1 MILNLFIKNAEQ
13 ANNKTQTDTK
23 RAGTI
28 HPNLWTTGSG
38 IMKFI
43 SRRDLQTKFLQIRK
57 ELADQQDM
65 VITDNGQP
73 IAILSSVTENN
84 LEEILSSFRQARVM
98 QSVNAI
104 QYESVRKGTDK
115 ISMDEINDD
124 LKSIRSKRNR

>member
-1 MILNLFIKNAEQ
+1 
-13 ANNKTQTDTK
+13 
-23 RAGTI
+23 
-28 HPNLWTTGSG
+28 
-38 IMKFI
+38 MKFI